1 MASKKTE
8 SASAQEPSESLSIKA
23 GKNGRAIAIFLFIT
37 IVAALGDLGSKH
49 LVFKQMLSY
58 PAIETRVVDLLDD
71 PNVNVQQ
78 SEKFSRAVLQEL
90 RIRKRICFGLSLT
103 ISTNPGVVFG
113 FDAIPSW
120 IVNVMTAVMILIVIV
135 FFATSERRATWLH
148 VALALILGGAIGN
161 LYDRLFSEVALPHLM
176 PIRHHVRDFI
186 DCSDLY
192 YNYIYNLADA
202 WLVIGVAMIMIHW
215 FWTERKRLKEQKAR
229 Q

>member
-8 SASAQEPSESLSIKA
+8 SASAPKPSESLSIGA
-23 GKNGRAIAIFLFIT
+23 GKSGRAIAIFLFIT
-37 IVAALGDLGSKH
+37 TVAALGDLGSKH
-49 LVFKQMLSY
+49 LVFKQMLSD
-58 PAIETRVVDLLDD
+58 PAIETRVVDLLNN
-71 PNVNVQQ
+71 PNVQVQQ
-78 SEKFSRAVLQEL
+78 SEEFSRDVLQKL
-90 RIRKRICFGLSLT
+90 RLRKRICFGLSLT

-120 IVNVMTAVMILIVIV
+120 IVNIMTAVMLLIVLV
-135 FFATSERRATWLH
+135 FFATSERGATWQH
-148 VALALILGGAIGN
+148 IALALIMGGAIGN

-215 FWTERKRLKEQKAR
+215 FWSERKKTRNR